1 MLREEHLLF
10 EERNK
15 TLVLIPRRK
24 QQMISPD
31 TVGTALFV
39 L

>member
-1 MLREEHLLF
+1 MLRREHLLF
-10 EERNK
+10 EERNE

-24 QQMISPD
+24 QQMTSPD
-31 TVGTALFV
+31 TVGTALFA